1 MFTHQQAKP
10 RFSERDSVVPAVDA
24 ADFAFARAAAAA
36 AAAREPA
43 PPPPAIFTS

>member
-36 AAAREPA
+36 AARESA
-43 PPPPAIFTS
+43 TPPPAVFTS